1 MHVFYVIPTEW
12 NENKGE
18 KRVYMNLRKKH
29 ICIAISLVLN
39 PFPASLAAQNTNVVE
54 VDESSQGYDV
64 HGDNWKSIEIG
75 TTQEVKAS
83 PDKNINFDHNSPVAE
98 GRNSIAIG
106 TSAEAGKEMTDKMA
120 GEAIAIGAKAKA
132 TKEQSIAIGG
142 DTKATG
148 WGAIAI
154 GGDDLTPLHGDRFG
168 DKEIPNNYSSSEA
181 SGDGSIVVGS
191 RSTAAGDLSVSL
203 GSISSAN
210 GTAAN
215 ALGATAEANGDMATA
230 VGFNALANA
239 PNALAVGSQSSA
251 GGEDSLA
258 IGSQS
263 TTGKKSTVALG
274 LGATASAAEGN
285 VSIGA
290 DSVDKAATPVSGA
303 TIKLKNGGT
312 IEYKGFAGDKAASV
326 VSVGDAGKE
335 RQIVN
340 VGAGAVSEKS
350 TDAINGSQLYAIA
363 KTLKDDLDAINPTWK
378 LKDSNGGSKEV
389 GSKNGGTTGNEVT
402 VTGKGDID
410 VTVDG
415 NGLSIDG
422 TKLAENIK
430 KDAIKIKTG
439 DGKTL
444 TKKLGEEVEFNDAG
458 PIKTK
463 INNNKLEITA
473 ETASFTP
480 DGNGGNGNIT
490 VNKGDDDKLVT
501 AKKIAE
507 AINQSGW
514 KIKADSENGGKVEG
528 GSKEE
533 LINPGDTV
541 TLKAGKNLSVKQSG
555 GDFTFSVIDTPSFS
569 SVQLNGKGNNG
580 SVTLSSEGNKLTLS
594 GGNGAG
600 QNGVVISGVASG
612 LEGKELSTL
621 TNTDKEM
628 KNAASVAD
636 LKTAIDGVSSSM
648 QGAGFALKDSD
659 DKEVKQSLGQAIKV
673 SGDSNIT
680 TTAITNGDKG
690 LKISLNNDL
699 TVGDKA
705 PGSIKVNGADG
716 KEAVSLNGQ
725 DGTIKLTSSP
735 AANGKS
741 ASATIAVNAGKGGL
755 TDAAGTTKT
764 RLTYAPD
771 GTLPAEEL
779 ATMNDG
785 LSFEGDDGK
794 IIHKKLNEK
803 LTIKGGA
810 GDNEDVTDS
819 NIRVDANEKGDGL
832 LVRMTRNLRDLAS
845 AVFGTGGQITTVND
859 KGITITTPAAGGGQG
874 NTVSLTGS
882 GLNNGGNQITSV
894 ASGLNGTALADAG
907 GDVLNNAANIG
918 DLKNALRD
926 SSAALVNTGFGLQA
940 DDGSKVNTS
949 LGKHITVG
957 GDGQNISTTVQNGS
971 LTVRLADN
979 IRLADDGSVSVG
991 GTRMDKNG
999 LTIKDGPSVTVNGID
1014 AAGRV
1019 ISGVKD
1025 GVNDQD
1031 AVNVSQLNREISQAT
1046 AATTW
1051 ALKTESGDEAVA
1063 VSSQTVEVRHGQNT
1077 RVSAISKDDKGN
1089 YSYEIDVT
1097 GIPVEYTDSQG
1108 NPLVNIGG
1116 RFYTQTEDAATGKLT
1131 MTPAEP
1137 ARVRISSEQPL
1148 VLTNVAAGNVSPVS
1162 TDAVNGSQLA
1172 SAARIAGGDNVVWK
1186 DGKAALAPDTF
1197 SELTTAGGG
1206 KTTVNGG
1213 VHKTPDNVADA
1224 VNMLNREGT
1233 KYFKAASS
1241 GQAAK
1246 AEGRDSIAVGQGA
1259 VSRGQNSIAMGNG
1272 AEVTRQAAAGSVAVG
1287 SHARAG
1293 RANTGTYALNGQAVA
1308 GRTGSDTAVV
1318 SFGQPG
1324 QERQLQSVAPG
1335 VLSANSTDAVNGSQL
1350 HATNRQVAGNTQ
1362 AINTLGNKFSQ
1373 LSYRVE
1379 ELNRDIRGVGA
1390 SAAAMS
1396 GIPQAYLPGKSL
1408 MGLGVGGYGGE
1419 SAIAIG
1425 VSRISDNGKM
1435 IMKLNAGQNTRGNFS
1450 VGAGV
1455 GWQW

>member
-1 MHVFYVIPTEW
+1 
-12 NENKGE
+12 
-18 KRVYMNLRKKH
+18 MNLRKKH

-39 PFPASLAAQNTNVVE
+39 PASISQASAQADTNKLTVE
-54 VDESSQGYDV
+54 VDETSLGHDV
-64 HGDNWKSIEIG
+64 YGDDWKSIEIG
-75 TTQEVKAS
+75 TTKFTAKDESKG
-83 PDKNINFDHNSPVAE
+83 INFDHKSPVAE

-106 TSAEAGKEMTDKMA
+106 TSAEAGGDISTKEGLYT
-120 GEAIAIGAKAKA
+120 GESIAIGAKTKA

-148 WGAIAI
+148 WGAIVI
-154 GGDDLTPLHGDRFG
+154 GGDDLTPLHGKTYGRE
-168 DKEIPNNYSSSEA
+168 KIENNYLASEA
-181 SGDGSIVVGS
+181 KGDGSIALGS
-191 RSTAAGDLSVSL
+191 RTFAKGELSVSL
-203 GSISSAN
+203 GSVSSAE
-210 GTAAN
+210 GMASN
-215 ALGATAEANGDMATA
+215 AIGATAEAKGDMATA

-239 PNALAVGSQSSA
+239 GNALAVGSQSSA
-251 GGEDSLA
+251 NKNDALA
-258 IGSQS
+258 VGSEANAAQNE
-263 TTGKKSTVALG
+263 TVALG
-274 LGATASAAEGN
+274 HGATVTVAKGN

-290 DSVDKAATPVSGA
+290 DSRDKQAQKVTEAKVRTKRGA
-303 TIKLKNGGT
+303 EVT
-312 IEYKGFAGDKAASV
+312 YSGFAGNNAASV

-340 VGAGAVSEKS
+340 VGAGAISDTS

-363 KTLKDDLDAINPTWK
+363 KTLKDDLDAINPTWT
-378 LKDSNGGSKEV
+378 LKDDKGGSATINGGKDN
-389 GSKNGGTTGNEVT
+389 KNGNTLTVKGDGDIAVT
-402 VTGKGDID
+402 VNDKGM
-410 VTVDG
+410 T
-415 NGLSIDG
+415 IDG
-422 TKLAENIK
+422 TKLTENIK
-430 KDAIKIKTG
+430 TDAIKIKDNNGGLLKKDLSDEIEITG
-439 DGKTL
+439 K
-444 TKKLGEEVEFNDAG
+444 G
-458 PIKTK
+458 PIKTQVAGD
-463 INNNKLEITA
+463 KLEISA
-473 ETASFTP
+473 ETASLP
-480 DGNGGNGNIT
+480 VNGGNGKIT

-1390 SAAAMS
+1390 SAAAM
-1396 GIPQAYLPGKSL
+1396 
-1408 MGLGVGGYGGE
+1408 
-1419 SAIAIG
+1419 
-1425 VSRISDNGKM
+1425 
-1435 IMKLNAGQNTRGNFS
+1435 
-1450 VGAGV
+1450 
-1455 GWQW
+1455 

>member
-1 MHVFYVIPTEW
+1 
-12 NENKGE
+12 
-18 KRVYMNLRKKH
+18 MNLRKKH

-148 WGAIAI
+148 WGAIVI
-154 GGDDLTPLHGDRFG
+154 GGDDLTPLHGKTYGREKIENG
-168 DKEIPNNYSSSEA
+168 YLASEA
-181 SGDGSIVVGS
+181 QGDGSIALGS
-191 RSTAAGDLSVSL
+191 RTFAKGELSVSL
-203 GSISSAN
+203 GSVSSAE
-210 GTAAN
+210 GMASN
-215 ALGATAEANGDMATA
+215 AIGATAEAKGDMATA

-239 PNALAVGSQSSA
+239 GNALAVGSQSSA
-251 GGEDSLA
+251 NKNDALA
-258 IGSQS
+258 VGSEANAAQNE
-263 TTGKKSTVALG
+263 TVALG
-274 LGATASAAEGN
+274 HGATVTVAKGN

-290 DSVDKAATPVSGA
+290 DSRDKQAQKVTEAKVRTKRGA
-303 TIKLKNGGT
+303 EVT
-312 IEYKGFAGDKAASV
+312 YSGFAGNNAASV

-363 KTLKDDLDAINPTWK
+363 KTLKDDLDAINPTWT
-378 LKDSNGGSKEV
+378 LKDDKGGSATINGGKDN
-389 GSKNGGTTGNEVT
+389 KNGNTLTVKGDGDIAVT
-402 VTGKGDID
+402 VNDKGM
-410 VTVDG
+410 T
-415 NGLSIDG
+415 IDG
-422 TKLAENIK
+422 TKLTENIK
-430 KDAIKIKTG
+430 TDAIKIKDNNGGLLKKDLSDEIEITG
-439 DGKTL
+439 K
-444 TKKLGEEVEFNDAG
+444 G
-458 PIKTK
+458 PIKTQVAGD
-463 INNNKLEITA
+463 KLEISA
-473 ETASFTP
+473 ETASLP
-480 DGNGGNGNIT
+480 VNGGNGKIT

-501 AKKIAE
+501 AKKIAD

-514 KIKADSENGGKVEG
+514 KIKAGSENGGKVEG
-528 GSKEE
+528 GNKEE

-699 TVGDKA
+699 SVGSNNT

-725 DGTIKLTSSP
+725 DGTIKLTSAP

-794 IIHKKLNEK
+794 VIHKKLNEK

-810 GDNEDVTDS
+810 EKNAEVTDG
-819 NIRVDANEKGDGL
+819 NIRVDNDNGGL

-874 NTVSLTGS
+874 DTVSLTGS

>member
-1 MHVFYVIPTEW
+1 ME
-12 NENKGE
+12 ENKGE
-18 KRVYMNLRKKH
+18 KRIYMNLRKKH

-54 VDESSQGYDV
+54 VDETDKGYQV
-64 HGDNWKSIEIG
+64 YGDNWKSIEIG
-75 TTQEVKAS
+75 TTKEVKK
-83 PDKNINFDHNSPVAE
+83 KNSTDLNFDHNSPVAK
-98 GRNSIAIG
+98 GHNSIAIG
-106 TSAEAGKEMTDKMA
+106 TSAEAG
-120 GEAIAIGAKAKA
+120 GEIKDEKGFKTGESIAIGAKAKA

-148 WGAIAI
+148 WGAIVI
-154 GGDDLTPLHGDRFG
+154 GGDDLTPLHGKTYGREKIENG
-168 DKEIPNNYSSSEA
+168 YLASEA
-181 SGDGSIVVGS
+181 QGDGSIALGS
-191 RSTAAGDLSVSL
+191 RTFAKGELSVSL
-203 GSISSAN
+203 GSVSSAE
-210 GTAAN
+210 GMASN
-215 ALGATAEANGDMATA
+215 AIGATAEANGDMATA

-239 PNALAVGSQSSA
+239 SNALAVGSQSSA
-251 GGEDSLA
+251 SGEDSLA
-258 IGSQS
+258 IGGQS

-274 LGATASAAEGN
+274 QGATASAAEGN

-312 IEYKGFAGDKAASV
+312 IEYKGFAGNNAASV
-326 VSVGDAGKE
+326 VSVGDTDKE

-340 VGAGAVSEKS
+340 VGAGAVSASS

-378 LKDSNGGSKEV
+378 LKDSTGKEKEV

-402 VTGKGDID
+402 VIGKGDID

-439 DGKTL
+439 DGQTL

-463 INNNKLEITA
+463 INNGKLEITA

-480 DGNGGNGNIT
+480 DGNGGNGKIT
-490 VNKGDDDKLVT
+490 VSNGDDDKLVT
-501 AKKIAE
+501 AKKIAD

-528 GSKEE
+528 DNKEE

-636 LKTAIDGVSSSM
+636 LKTAIDGVSTSM

-735 AANGKS
+735 AAGGKS

-764 RLTYAPD
+764 RLTYTPD
-771 GTLPAEEL
+771 RKSPAEEL

-794 IIHKKLNEK
+794 VIHKKLNEK

-926 SSAALVNTGFGLQA
+926 SSAAL
-940 DDGSKVNTS
+940 
-949 LGKHITVG
+949 
-957 GDGQNISTTVQNGS
+957 
-971 LTVRLADN
+971 
-979 IRLADDGSVSVG
+979 
-991 GTRMDKNG
+991 
-999 LTIKDGPSVTVNGID
+999 
-1014 AAGRV
+1014 
-1019 ISGVKD
+1019 
-1025 GVNDQD
+1025 
-1031 AVNVSQLNREISQAT
+1031 
-1046 AATTW
+1046 
-1051 ALKTESGDEAVA
+1051 
-1063 VSSQTVEVRHGQNT
+1063 
-1077 RVSAISKDDKGN
+1077 
-1089 YSYEIDVT
+1089 
-1097 GIPVEYTDSQG
+1097 
-1108 NPLVNIGG
+1108 
-1116 RFYTQTEDAATGKLT
+1116 
-1131 MTPAEP
+1131 
-1137 ARVRISSEQPL
+1137 
-1148 VLTNVAAGNVSPVS
+1148 
-1162 TDAVNGSQLA
+1162 
-1172 SAARIAGGDNVVWK
+1172 
-1186 DGKAALAPDTF
+1186 
-1197 SELTTAGGG
+1197 
-1206 KTTVNGG
+1206 
-1213 VHKTPDNVADA
+1213 
-1224 VNMLNREGT
+1224 
-1233 KYFKAASS
+1233 
-1241 GQAAK
+1241 
-1246 AEGRDSIAVGQGA
+1246 
-1259 VSRGQNSIAMGNG
+1259 
-1272 AEVTRQAAAGSVAVG
+1272 
-1287 SHARAG
+1287 
-1293 RANTGTYALNGQAVA
+1293 
-1308 GRTGSDTAVV
+1308 
-1318 SFGQPG
+1318 
-1324 QERQLQSVAPG
+1324 
-1335 VLSANSTDAVNGSQL
+1335 
-1350 HATNRQVAGNTQ
+1350 
-1362 AINTLGNKFSQ
+1362 
-1373 LSYRVE
+1373 
-1379 ELNRDIRGVGA
+1379 
-1390 SAAAMS
+1390 
-1396 GIPQAYLPGKSL
+1396 
-1408 MGLGVGGYGGE
+1408 
-1419 SAIAIG
+1419 
-1425 VSRISDNGKM
+1425 
-1435 IMKLNAGQNTRGNFS
+1435 
-1450 VGAGV
+1450 
-1455 GWQW
+1455 

>member
-1 MHVFYVIPTEW
+1 ME
-12 NENKGE
+12 ENKGE
-18 KRVYMNLRKKH
+18 KRIYMNLRKKH

-54 VDESSQGYDV
+54 VDETDKGYQV
-64 HGDNWKSIEIG
+64 YGDNWKSIEIG
-75 TTQEVKAS
+75 TTKEVKK
-83 PDKNINFDHNSPVAE
+83 KNSTDLNFDHNSPVAK
-98 GRNSIAIG
+98 GHNSIAIG
-106 TSAEAGKEMTDKMA
+106 TSAEAG
-120 GEAIAIGAKAKA
+120 GEIKDEKGFKTGESIAIGAKAKA

-148 WGAIAI
+148 WGAIVI
-154 GGDDLTPLHGDRFG
+154 GGDDLTPLHGKTYGREKIENG
-168 DKEIPNNYSSSEA
+168 YLASEA
-181 SGDGSIVVGS
+181 QGDGSIALGS
-191 RSTAAGDLSVSL
+191 RTFAKGELSVSL
-203 GSISSAN
+203 GSVSSAE
-210 GTAAN
+210 GMASN
-215 ALGATAEANGDMATA
+215 AIGATAEANGDMATA

-239 PNALAVGSQSSA
+239 SNALAVGSQSSA
-251 GGEDSLA
+251 SGVDSLA
-258 IGSQS
+258 IGGQS

-274 LGATASAAEGN
+274 QGATASAAEGN

-312 IEYKGFAGDKAASV
+312 IEYKGFAGNNAASV
-326 VSVGDAGKE
+326 VSVGDTDKE

-340 VGAGAVSEKS
+340 VGAGAVSASS

-378 LKDSNGGSKEV
+378 LKDSTGKEKEV

-402 VTGKGDID
+402 VIGKGDID

-439 DGKTL
+439 DGQTL

-463 INNNKLEITA
+463 INNGKLEITA

-480 DGNGGNGNIT
+480 DGNGGNGKIT
-490 VNKGDDDKLVT
+490 VSNGDDDKLVT
-501 AKKIAE
+501 AKKIAD

-528 GSKEE
+528 DNKEE

-636 LKTAIDGVSSSM
+636 LKTAIDGVSTSM
-648 QGAGFALKDSD
+648 QSAGFALKDSD

-735 AANGKS
+735 AAGGKS

-764 RLTYAPD
+764 RLTYTPD
-771 GTLPAEEL
+771 RKSPAEEL

-794 IIHKKLNEK
+794 VIHKKLNEK

-926 SSAALVNTGFGLQA
+926 SSAAL
-940 DDGSKVNTS
+940 
-949 LGKHITVG
+949 
-957 GDGQNISTTVQNGS
+957 
-971 LTVRLADN
+971 
-979 IRLADDGSVSVG
+979 
-991 GTRMDKNG
+991 
-999 LTIKDGPSVTVNGID
+999 
-1014 AAGRV
+1014 
-1019 ISGVKD
+1019 
-1025 GVNDQD
+1025 
-1031 AVNVSQLNREISQAT
+1031 
-1046 AATTW
+1046 
-1051 ALKTESGDEAVA
+1051 
-1063 VSSQTVEVRHGQNT
+1063 
-1077 RVSAISKDDKGN
+1077 
-1089 YSYEIDVT
+1089 
-1097 GIPVEYTDSQG
+1097 
-1108 NPLVNIGG
+1108 
-1116 RFYTQTEDAATGKLT
+1116 
-1131 MTPAEP
+1131 
-1137 ARVRISSEQPL
+1137 
-1148 VLTNVAAGNVSPVS
+1148 
-1162 TDAVNGSQLA
+1162 
-1172 SAARIAGGDNVVWK
+1172 
-1186 DGKAALAPDTF
+1186 
-1197 SELTTAGGG
+1197 
-1206 KTTVNGG
+1206 
-1213 VHKTPDNVADA
+1213 
-1224 VNMLNREGT
+1224 
-1233 KYFKAASS
+1233 
-1241 GQAAK
+1241 
-1246 AEGRDSIAVGQGA
+1246 
-1259 VSRGQNSIAMGNG
+1259 
-1272 AEVTRQAAAGSVAVG
+1272 
-1287 SHARAG
+1287 
-1293 RANTGTYALNGQAVA
+1293 
-1308 GRTGSDTAVV
+1308 
-1318 SFGQPG
+1318 
-1324 QERQLQSVAPG
+1324 
-1335 VLSANSTDAVNGSQL
+1335 
-1350 HATNRQVAGNTQ
+1350 
-1362 AINTLGNKFSQ
+1362 
-1373 LSYRVE
+1373 
-1379 ELNRDIRGVGA
+1379 
-1390 SAAAMS
+1390 
-1396 GIPQAYLPGKSL
+1396 
-1408 MGLGVGGYGGE
+1408 
-1419 SAIAIG
+1419 
-1425 VSRISDNGKM
+1425 
-1435 IMKLNAGQNTRGNFS
+1435 
-1450 VGAGV
+1450 
-1455 GWQW
+1455 

>member
-1 MHVFYVIPTEW
+1 
-12 NENKGE
+12 
-18 KRVYMNLRKKH
+18 MNLRKKH

-54 VDESSQGYDV
+54 VDETDKGHQVY
-64 HGDNWKSIEIG
+64 GDNWKSIEIG
-75 TTQEVKAS
+75 TTKEVKKKDS
-83 PDKNINFDHNSPVAE
+83 TDLNFDHNSPVAK
-98 GRNSIAIG
+98 GHNSIAIG
-106 TSAEAGKEMTDKMA
+106 TSAEAG
-120 GEAIAIGAKAKA
+120 GEIKDEKGFKTGESIAIGAKAKA

-142 DTKATG
+142 DTIASG
-148 WGAIAI
+148 WGAIVI

-230 VGFNALANA
+230 VGFNSLANA
-239 PNALAVGSQSSA
+239 RNALAVGSQSSA

-274 LGATASAAEGN
+274 QGATASAAEGN

-340 VGAGAVSEKS
+340 VGAGAISDTS

-378 LKDSNGGSKEV
+378 LKDSNGGSKDV

-680 TTAITNGDKG
+680 TTAITANGDKG

-735 AANGKS
+735 AAGGKS

>member
-1 MHVFYVIPTEW
+1 GSRTFA
-12 NENKGE
+12 KGE
-18 KRVYMNLRKKH
+18 
-29 ICIAISLVLN
+29 
-39 PFPASLAAQNTNVVE
+39 
-54 VDESSQGYDV
+54 
-64 HGDNWKSIEIG
+64 
-75 TTQEVKAS
+75 
-83 PDKNINFDHNSPVAE
+83 
-98 GRNSIAIG
+98 
-106 TSAEAGKEMTDKMA
+106 
-120 GEAIAIGAKAKA
+120 
-132 TKEQSIAIGG
+132 
-142 DTKATG
+142 
-148 WGAIAI
+148 
-154 GGDDLTPLHGDRFG
+154 
-168 DKEIPNNYSSSEA
+168 
-181 SGDGSIVVGS
+181 
-191 RSTAAGDLSVSL
+191 LSVSL
-203 GSISSAN
+203 GSVSSAE
-210 GTAAN
+210 GMASN
-215 ALGATAEANGDMATA
+215 AIGATAEAKGDMATA

-239 PNALAVGSQSSA
+239 GNALAVGSQSSA
-251 GGEDSLA
+251 NKNDALA
-258 IGSQS
+258 VGSEANAAQNE
-263 TTGKKSTVALG
+263 TVALG
-274 LGATASAAEGN
+274 HGATVTVAKGN

-290 DSVDKAATPVSGA
+290 DSRDKQAQKVTEAKVRTKRGA
-303 TIKLKNGGT
+303 EVT
-312 IEYKGFAGDKAASV
+312 YSGFAGNNAASV

-363 KTLKDDLDAINPTWK
+363 KTLKDDLDAINPTWT
-378 LKDSNGGSKEV
+378 LKDDKGGSATINGGKDN
-389 GSKNGGTTGNEVT
+389 KNGNTLTVKGDGDIAVT
-402 VTGKGDID
+402 VNDKGM
-410 VTVDG
+410 T
-415 NGLSIDG
+415 IDG
-422 TKLAENIK
+422 TTLKNEIK
-430 KDAIKIKTG
+430 NDAIKIKGG

-444 TKKLGEEVEFNDAG
+444 TKSLGDNVEITGKG
-458 PIKTK
+458 PIKTQVAGD
-463 INNNKLEITA
+463 KLEISA
-473 ETASFTP
+473 ETASLP
-480 DGNGGNGNIT
+480 VNGGNGKIT
-490 VNKGDDDKLVT
+490 VNNGDGDKLVT
-501 AKKIAE
+501 AKNIAD

-514 KIKADSENGGKVEG
+514 KIKADKDTGGVIEGNGQGTET
-528 GSKEE
+528 
-533 LINPGDTV
+533 LIKPGDMV
-541 TLKAGKNLSVKQSG
+541 TLKAGKNLSVKQSN

-569 SVQLNGKGNNG
+569 SVQLNGNGKNGN
-580 SVTLSSEGNKLTLS
+580 VTLSSEGNKLTLS

-612 LEGKELSTL
+612 LNNKDLAGLKA
-621 TNTDKEM
+621 DDAEM

-636 LKTAIDGVSSSM
+636 LKTAIDGVSTSM
-648 QGAGFALKDSD
+648 QGAGFALKDS
-659 DKEVKQSLGQAIKV
+659 KGQEVKQSLGQAIKV

-680 TTAITNGDKG
+680 TTAITANGDKG

-735 AANGKS
+735 AAGGKS

-764 RLTYAPD
+764 RLTYTPD
-771 GTLPAEEL
+771 GKSPAEEL

-794 IIHKKLNEK
+794 VIHKKLNEK

-810 GDNEDVTDS
+810 EKNAEVTDG
-819 NIRVDANEKGDGL
+819 NIRVDNDNGGL

-874 NTVSLTGS
+874 DTVSLTGS

-1408 MGLGVGGYGGE
+1408 MGLG
-1419 SAIAIG
+1419 
-1425 VSRISDNGKM
+1425 
-1435 IMKLNAGQNTRGNFS
+1435 
-1450 VGAGV
+1450 
-1455 GWQW
+1455 

>member
-1 MHVFYVIPTEW
+1 
-12 NENKGE
+12 
-18 KRVYMNLRKKH
+18 MNLRKKH

-54 VDESSQGYDV
+54 VDETDKGHQVY
-64 HGDNWKSIEIG
+64 GDNWKSIEIG
-75 TTQEVKAS
+75 TTKEVKKKDS
-83 PDKNINFDHNSPVAE
+83 TDLNFDHNSPVAK
-98 GRNSIAIG
+98 GHNSIAIG
-106 TSAEAGKEMTDKMA
+106 TSAEAG
-120 GEAIAIGAKAKA
+120 GEIKDEKGFKTGESIAIGAKAKA

-142 DTKATG
+142 DTIASG
-148 WGAIAI
+148 WGAIVI

-203 GSISSAN
+203 GLISSAN

-239 PNALAVGSQSSA
+239 SNALAVGSQASA

-274 LGATASAAEGN
+274 QGATASAAEGN
-285 VSIGA
+285 VAIGA

-312 IEYKGFAGDKAASV
+312 IEYRGFAGDKAASV

-378 LKDSNGGSKEV
+378 LKDTKGGSKDV
-389 GSKNGGTTGNEVT
+389 GGKNSGGAGNEVT
-402 VTGKGDID
+402 VTGKGNID

-415 NGLSIDG
+415 GGLSIDG
-422 TKLAENIK
+422 SKLAENIK
-430 KDAIKIKTG
+430 TDAIKIKDNNGNLLRKNLSDEINITG
-439 DGKTL
+439 K
-444 TKKLGEEVEFNDAG
+444 G
-458 PIKTK
+458 PIKTQVAED
-463 INNNKLEITA
+463 KLEITA
-473 ETASFTP
+473 ETANFST
-480 DGNGGNGNIT
+480 NGNASNGEVA
-490 VNKGDDDKLVT
+490 VNQGDENKLVT
-501 AKKIAE
+501 AKNITD
-507 AINQSGW
+507 AINKSGW
-514 KIKADSENGGKVEG
+514 KVKAGSENGGKVEEG
-528 GSKEE
+528 GKEE

-555 GDFTFSVIDTPSFS
+555 GDFTFSVVDTPSFS

-580 SVTLSSEGNKLTLS
+580 SVMLSSEDNKLTLS

-612 LEGKELSTL
+612 LNNKDLAGLKA
-621 TNTDKEM
+621 DDAEM

-735 AANGKS
+735 AAGGKS

-810 GDNEDVTDS
+810 EKNAEVTDG
-819 NIRVDANEKGDGL
+819 NIRVDNDNGGL

-845 AVFGTGGQITTVND
+845 AVFGTENGPTTRIDNA
-859 KGITITTPAAGGGQG
+859 GITITTPAAGGGQG

>member
-1 MHVFYVIPTEW
+1 MKF
-12 NENKGE
+12 
-18 KRVYMNLRKKH
+18 RKTY
-29 ICIAISLVLN
+29 ICMAIALALN
-39 PFPASLAAQNTNVVE
+39 PVGRALSEANTEVVE
-54 VDESSQGYDV
+54 VTEKNGKKNN
-64 HGDNWKSIEIG
+64 NWKSIEIG
-75 TTQEVKAS
+75 TTIEVKKKEN
-83 PDKNINFDHNSPVAE
+83 PDLNFDYNSPVAK
-98 GRNSIAIG
+98 GHNSIAIG
-106 TSAEAGKEMTDKMA
+106 TSAEAGGEIKDKKGFQA
-120 GEAIAIGAKAKA
+120 GESIAIGAKAKA

-148 WGAIAI
+148 WGSIVI
-154 GGDDLTPLHGDRFG
+154 GGDDLTPLKNKKYGRVVVPD
-168 DKEIPNNYSSSEA
+168 NYETSEA
-181 SGDGSIVVGS
+181 KGDGSVVIGS
-191 RSTAAGDLSVSL
+191 QSKADGALSLAV
-203 GSISSAN
+203 GSISKAT
-210 GTAAN
+210 GEATT
-215 ALGATAEANGDMATA
+215 ALGATAEAKAKLSTA
-230 VGFNALANA
+230 IGFNALSTGES
-239 PNALAVGSQSSA
+239 ALALGSEASASAAKSIALGTNSSVTKLSSIALGNNAMVSA
-251 GGEDSLA
+251 GDNNVA
-258 IGSQS
+258 IGS
-263 TTGKKSTVALG
+263 
-274 LGATASAAEGN
+274 N
-285 VSIGA
+285 
-290 DSVDKAATPVSGA
+290 SVDKTATNIKNA
-303 TIKLKNGGT
+303 TIDTKTYGV
-312 IEYKGFAGDKAASV
+312 FAGSTPTGV

-340 VGAGAVSEKS
+340 VGAGAISDTS

-363 KTLKDDLDAINPTWK
+363 KTLKDDLDAINPTWT
-378 LKDSNGGSKEV
+378 LKDDKGGSATINGGKDN
-389 GSKNGGTTGNEVT
+389 KNGNTVT
-402 VTGKGDID
+402 VKGDGDIA
-410 VTVDG
+410 VTVNDKG
-415 NGLSIDG
+415 MTIDG
-422 TKLAENIK
+422 TKLTENIK
-430 KDAIKIKTG
+430 TDAIKIKDNNGGLLKKNLSDEIEITG
-439 DGKTL
+439 K
-444 TKKLGEEVEFNDAG
+444 G
-458 PIKTK
+458 PIKTRVAGD
-463 INNNKLEITA
+463 KLEISA
-473 ETASFTP
+473 ETASLP
-480 DGNGGNGNIT
+480 VNGGNGKIT

-501 AKKIAE
+501 AKNIAE

-680 TTAITNGDKG
+680 TTAITANGDKG

-699 TVGDKA
+699 SVGSNKA

-725 DGTIKLTSSP
+725 DGTIKLTSAP

-999 LTIKDGPSVTVNGID
+999 
-1014 AAGRV
+1014 
-1019 ISGVKD
+1019 
-1025 GVNDQD
+1025 
-1031 AVNVSQLNREISQAT
+1031 
-1046 AATTW
+1046 
-1051 ALKTESGDEAVA
+1051 
-1063 VSSQTVEVRHGQNT
+1063 
-1077 RVSAISKDDKGN
+1077 
-1089 YSYEIDVT
+1089 
-1097 GIPVEYTDSQG
+1097 
-1108 NPLVNIGG
+1108 
-1116 RFYTQTEDAATGKLT
+1116 
-1131 MTPAEP
+1131 
-1137 ARVRISSEQPL
+1137 
-1148 VLTNVAAGNVSPVS
+1148 
-1162 TDAVNGSQLA
+1162 
-1172 SAARIAGGDNVVWK
+1172 
-1186 DGKAALAPDTF
+1186 
-1197 SELTTAGGG
+1197 
-1206 KTTVNGG
+1206 
-1213 VHKTPDNVADA
+1213 
-1224 VNMLNREGT
+1224 
-1233 KYFKAASS
+1233 
-1241 GQAAK
+1241 
-1246 AEGRDSIAVGQGA
+1246 
-1259 VSRGQNSIAMGNG
+1259 
-1272 AEVTRQAAAGSVAVG
+1272 
-1287 SHARAG
+1287 
-1293 RANTGTYALNGQAVA
+1293 
-1308 GRTGSDTAVV
+1308 
-1318 SFGQPG
+1318 
-1324 QERQLQSVAPG
+1324 
-1335 VLSANSTDAVNGSQL
+1335 
-1350 HATNRQVAGNTQ
+1350 
-1362 AINTLGNKFSQ
+1362 
-1373 LSYRVE
+1373 
-1379 ELNRDIRGVGA
+1379 
-1390 SAAAMS
+1390 
-1396 GIPQAYLPGKSL
+1396 
-1408 MGLGVGGYGGE
+1408 
-1419 SAIAIG
+1419 
-1425 VSRISDNGKM
+1425 
-1435 IMKLNAGQNTRGNFS
+1435 
-1450 VGAGV
+1450 
-1455 GWQW
+1455 

>member
-1 MHVFYVIPTEW
+1 
-12 NENKGE
+12 
-18 KRVYMNLRKKH
+18 
-29 ICIAISLVLN
+29 
-39 PFPASLAAQNTNVVE
+39 
-54 VDESSQGYDV
+54 
-64 HGDNWKSIEIG
+64 
-75 TTQEVKAS
+75 
-83 PDKNINFDHNSPVAE
+83 
-98 GRNSIAIG
+98 
-106 TSAEAGKEMTDKMA
+106 
-120 GEAIAIGAKAKA
+120 
-132 TKEQSIAIGG
+132 
-142 DTKATG
+142 
-148 WGAIAI
+148 
-154 GGDDLTPLHGDRFG
+154 
-168 DKEIPNNYSSSEA
+168 
-181 SGDGSIVVGS
+181 
-191 RSTAAGDLSVSL
+191 
-203 GSISSAN
+203 
-210 GTAAN
+210 
-215 ALGATAEANGDMATA
+215 
-230 VGFNALANA
+230 
-239 PNALAVGSQSSA
+239 
-251 GGEDSLA
+251 
-258 IGSQS
+258 
-263 TTGKKSTVALG
+263 
-274 LGATASAAEGN
+274 
-285 VSIGA
+285 
-290 DSVDKAATPVSGA
+290 
-303 TIKLKNGGT
+303 
-312 IEYKGFAGDKAASV
+312 
-326 VSVGDAGKE
+326 
-335 RQIVN
+335 
-340 VGAGAVSEKS
+340 
-350 TDAINGSQLYAIA
+350 
-363 KTLKDDLDAINPTWK
+363 
-378 LKDSNGGSKEV
+378 
-389 GSKNGGTTGNEVT
+389 
-402 VTGKGDID
+402 
-410 VTVDG
+410 
-415 NGLSIDG
+415 
-422 TKLAENIK
+422 NIK
-430 KDAIKIKTG
+430 TDAIKIKDNNGGLLKKDLSDEIEITG
-439 DGKTL
+439 K
-444 TKKLGEEVEFNDAG
+444 G
-458 PIKTK
+458 PIKTQVAGD
-463 INNNKLEITA
+463 KLEISA
-473 ETASFTP
+473 ETASLP
-480 DGNGGNGNIT
+480 VNGGNGKIT

-501 AKKIAE
+501 AKNIAE

-514 KIKADSENGGKVEG
+514 KIKADKDTGGVIEG
-528 GSKEE
+528 NAQGTET
-533 LINPGDTV
+533 LIKPGDMV
-541 TLKAGKNLSVKQSG
+541 TLKAGKNLSVKQSN

-569 SVQLNGKGNNG
+569 SVQLNGNGKNGN
-580 SVTLSSEGNKLTLS
+580 VTLSSEGNKLTLS

-612 LEGKELSTL
+612 LNNKDLAGLKA
-621 TNTDKEM
+621 DDAEM

-636 LKTAIDGVSSSM
+636 LKTAIDGVSTSM
-648 QGAGFALKDSD
+648 QGAGFALKDS
-659 DKEVKQSLGQAIKV
+659 KGQEVKQSLGQAIKV

-680 TTAITNGDKG
+680 TTAITANGDKG

-735 AANGKS
+735 AAGGKS

-764 RLTYAPD
+764 RLTYTPD
-771 GTLPAEEL
+771 GKSPAEEL

-794 IIHKKLNEK
+794 VIHKKLNEK

-810 GDNEDVTDS
+810 EKNAEVTDG
-819 NIRVDANEKGDGL
+819 NIRVDNDNGGL

-845 AVFGTGGQITTVND
+845 AVFGTENGPTTRIDNA
-859 KGITITTPAAGGGQG
+859 GITITTPAAGGGQG

-894 ASGLNGTALADAG
+894 ASGLNGTALADAS

-979 IRLADDGSVSVG
+979 IRLGDDGSVSVG

>member
-1 MHVFYVIPTEW
+1 
-12 NENKGE
+12 
-18 KRVYMNLRKKH
+18 MNLRKKH

-148 WGAIAI
+148 WGAIVI
-154 GGDDLTPLHGDRFG
+154 GGDDLTPLHGKTYGREKIENG
-168 DKEIPNNYSSSEA
+168 YLASEA
-181 SGDGSIVVGS
+181 QGDGSIALGS
-191 RSTAAGDLSVSL
+191 RTFAKGELSVSL
-203 GSISSAN
+203 GSVSSAE
-210 GTAAN
+210 GMASN
-215 ALGATAEANGDMATA
+215 AIGATAEAKGDMATA

-239 PNALAVGSQSSA
+239 GNALAVGSQSSA
-251 GGEDSLA
+251 NKNDALA
-258 IGSQS
+258 VGSEANAAQNE
-263 TTGKKSTVALG
+263 TVALG
-274 LGATASAAEGN
+274 HGATVTVAKGN

-290 DSVDKAATPVSGA
+290 DSRDKQAQKVTEAKVRTKRGA
-303 TIKLKNGGT
+303 EVT
-312 IEYKGFAGDKAASV
+312 YSGFAGNNAASV

-363 KTLKDDLDAINPTWK
+363 KTLKDDLDAINPTWT
-378 LKDSNGGSKEV
+378 LKDDKGGSATINGGKDN
-389 GSKNGGTTGNEVT
+389 KNGNTLTVKGDGDIAVT
-402 VTGKGDID
+402 VNDKGM
-410 VTVDG
+410 T
-415 NGLSIDG
+415 IDG
-422 TKLAENIK
+422 TKLTENIK
-430 KDAIKIKTG
+430 TDAIKIKDNNGGLLKKELSDEIEITG
-439 DGKTL
+439 K
-444 TKKLGEEVEFNDAG
+444 G
-458 PIKTK
+458 PIKTQVAGD
-463 INNNKLEITA
+463 KLEISA
-473 ETASFTP
+473 ETASLP
-480 DGNGGNGNIT
+480 VNGGNGKIT

-501 AKKIAE
+501 AKKIAD

-514 KIKADSENGGKVEG
+514 KIKAGSENGGKVEG
-528 GSKEE
+528 GNKEE

-699 TVGDKA
+699 SVGSNNT

-725 DGTIKLTSSP
+725 DGTIKLTSAP

-794 IIHKKLNEK
+794 VIHKKLNEK

-810 GDNEDVTDS
+810 EKNAEVTDG
-819 NIRVDANEKGDGL
+819 NIRVDNDNGGL

-926 SSAALVNTGFGLQA
+926 SSAALMNTGFGLQA

-1408 MGLGVGGYGGE
+1408 MGLGIGGYGGE

>member
-1 MHVFYVIPTEW
+1 
-12 NENKGE
+12 
-18 KRVYMNLRKKH
+18 MNLRKKH

-39 PFPASLAAQNTNVVE
+39 PASISQASAQADTNKLTVE
-54 VDESSQGYDV
+54 VDETSLGYDV
-64 HGDNWKSIEIG
+64 YGDDWKSIEIG
-75 TTQEVKAS
+75 TTKFTAKDESKG
-83 PDKNINFDHNSPVAE
+83 INFDHKSPVAE

-106 TSAEAGKEMTDKMA
+106 TSAEAGGDITTKEGLYT
-120 GEAIAIGAKAKA
+120 GESIAIGAKTKA

-148 WGAIAI
+148 WGAIVI
-154 GGDDLTPLHGDRFG
+154 GGDDLTPLHGKTYGREKIENG
-168 DKEIPNNYSSSEA
+168 YLASEA
-181 SGDGSIVVGS
+181 QGDGSIALGS
-191 RSTAAGDLSVSL
+191 RTFAKGELSVSL
-203 GSISSAN
+203 GSVSSAE
-210 GTAAN
+210 GMASN
-215 ALGATAEANGDMATA
+215 ALGATAEAKGDMATA

-239 PNALAVGSQSSA
+239 DNALAVGSQSSA
-251 GGEDSLA
+251 NKNDALA
-258 IGSQS
+258 VGSEANAAQNE
-263 TTGKKSTVALG
+263 TVALG
-274 LGATASAAEGN
+274 HGATVTVAKGN

-290 DSVDKAATPVSGA
+290 DSRDKQAQKVTEAKVRTKRGA
-303 TIKLKNGGT
+303 EVT
-312 IEYKGFAGDKAASV
+312 YSGFAGNNAASV
-326 VSVGDAGKE
+326 VSVGDADKE

-340 VGAGAVSEKS
+340 VGAGAVSASS

-378 LKDSNGGSKEV
+378 LKDSTGKEKEV

-402 VTGKGDID
+402 VIGKGDID

-480 DGNGGNGNIT
+480 DGNGGNGKIT
-490 VNKGDDDKLVT
+490 VSKGDDNKLVT
-501 AKKIAE
+501 AKNIAD

-514 KIKADSENGGKVEG
+514 KIKADKDTGGVIEGNGQGTET
-528 GSKEE
+528 
-533 LINPGDTV
+533 LIKPGDMV
-541 TLKAGKNLSVKQSG
+541 TLKAGKNLSVKQSN

-569 SVQLNGKGNNG
+569 SVQLNGNGKNGN
-580 SVTLSSEGNKLTLS
+580 VTLSSEGNKLTLS

-636 LKTAIDGVSSSM
+636 LKTAIDGVSTSM
-648 QGAGFALKDSD
+648 QGAGFALKDS
-659 DKEVKQSLGQAIKV
+659 KGQEVKQSLGQAIKV

-680 TTAITNGDKG
+680 TTAITANGDKG

-699 TVGDKA
+699 SVGSNKA

-725 DGTIKLTSSP
+725 DGTIKLTSTP

-764 RLTYAPD
+764 RLTYTPD
-771 GTLPAEEL
+771 GKSPAEEL

-794 IIHKKLNEK
+794 VIHKKLNEK

-845 AVFGTGGQITTVND
+845 AVFGTENGPTTRIDNA
-859 KGITITTPAAGGGQG
+859 GITITTPAAGGGQG

-926 SSAALVNTGFGLQA
+926 SSAALLNTGFGLQA

-1172 SAARIAGGDNVVWK
+1172 SAARIAGGDNVAWK

>member
-1 MHVFYVIPTEW
+1 SISQASAQADT
-12 NENKGE
+12 NK
-18 KRVYMNLRKKH
+18 L
-29 ICIAISLVLN
+29 
-39 PFPASLAAQNTNVVE
+39 TVE
-54 VDESSQGYDV
+54 VDETISSA
-64 HGDNWKSIEIG
+64 GDDWKSIEIG
-75 TTQEVKAS
+75 TTKFTAKDESKG
-83 PDKNINFDHNSPVAE
+83 INFDHKSPVAE

-106 TSAEAGKEMTDKMA
+106 TSAEAGGDISTKEGLYT
-120 GEAIAIGAKAKA
+120 GESIAIGAKTKA

-148 WGAIAI
+148 WGAIVI
-154 GGDDLTPLHGDRFG
+154 GGDDLTPLHGKTYGRE
-168 DKEIPNNYSSSEA
+168 KIENNYLASEA
-181 SGDGSIVVGS
+181 KGDGSIALGS
-191 RSTAAGDLSVSL
+191 RTFAKGELSVSL
-203 GSISSAN
+203 GSVSSAE
-210 GTAAN
+210 GMASN
-215 ALGATAEANGDMATA
+215 AIGATAEAKGDMATA

-239 PNALAVGSQSSA
+239 GNALAVGSQSSA
-251 GGEDSLA
+251 NKNDALA
-258 IGSQS
+258 VGSEANAAQNE
-263 TTGKKSTVALG
+263 TVALG
-274 LGATASAAEGN
+274 HGATVTVAKGN

-290 DSVDKAATPVSGA
+290 DSRDKQAQKVTEAKVRTKRGA
-303 TIKLKNGGT
+303 EVT
-312 IEYKGFAGDKAASV
+312 YSGFAGNNAASV

-363 KTLKDDLDAINPTWK
+363 KTLKDDLDAINPTWT
-378 LKDSNGGSKEV
+378 LKDDKGGSATINGGKDN
-389 GSKNGGTTGNEVT
+389 KNGNTLTVKGDGDIAVT
-402 VTGKGDID
+402 VNDKGM
-410 VTVDG
+410 T
-415 NGLSIDG
+415 IDG
-422 TKLAENIK
+422 TKLTENIK
-430 KDAIKIKTG
+430 TDAIKIKDNNGGLLKKDLSDEIEITG
-439 DGKTL
+439 K
-444 TKKLGEEVEFNDAG
+444 G
-458 PIKTK
+458 PIKTQVAGD
-463 INNNKLEITA
+463 KLEISA
-473 ETASFTP
+473 ETASLP
-480 DGNGGNGNIT
+480 VNGGNGKIT

-501 AKKIAE
+501 AKKIAD

-514 KIKADSENGGKVEG
+514 KIKAGSENGGKVEG
-528 GSKEE
+528 GNKEE

-699 TVGDKA
+699 SVGSNNT

-725 DGTIKLTSSP
+725 DGTIKLTSAP

-794 IIHKKLNEK
+794 VIHKKLNEK

-810 GDNEDVTDS
+810 EKNAEVTDG
-819 NIRVDANEKGDGL
+819 NIRVDNDNGGL

-926 SSAALVNTGFGLQA
+926 SSAALMNTGFGLQA

-1408 MGLGVGGYGGE
+1408 MGLGIGGYGGE

>member
-1 MHVFYVIPTEW
+1 
-12 NENKGE
+12 
-18 KRVYMNLRKKH
+18 
-29 ICIAISLVLN
+29 
-39 PFPASLAAQNTNVVE
+39 
-54 VDESSQGYDV
+54 
-64 HGDNWKSIEIG
+64 
-75 TTQEVKAS
+75 
-83 PDKNINFDHNSPVAE
+83 
-98 GRNSIAIG
+98 
-106 TSAEAGKEMTDKMA
+106 
-120 GEAIAIGAKAKA
+120 
-132 TKEQSIAIGG
+132 IAIGG

-148 WGAIAI
+148 WGAIVI
-154 GGDDLTPLHGDRFG
+154 GGDDLTPLHGKTYGREKIENG
-168 DKEIPNNYSSSEA
+168 YLASEA
-181 SGDGSIVVGS
+181 QGDGSIALGS
-191 RSTAAGDLSVSL
+191 RTFAKGELSVSL
-203 GSISSAN
+203 GSVSSAE
-210 GTAAN
+210 GMASN
-215 ALGATAEANGDMATA
+215 AIGATAEAKGDMATA

-239 PNALAVGSQSSA
+239 GNALAVGSQSSA
-251 GGEDSLA
+251 NKNDALA
-258 IGSQS
+258 VGSEANAAQNE
-263 TTGKKSTVALG
+263 TVALG
-274 LGATASAAEGN
+274 HGATVTVAKGN

-290 DSVDKAATPVSGA
+290 DSRDKQAQKVTEAKVRTKRGA
-303 TIKLKNGGT
+303 EVT
-312 IEYKGFAGDKAASV
+312 YSGFAGNNAASV

-363 KTLKDDLDAINPTWK
+363 KTLKDDLDAINPTWT
-378 LKDSNGGSKEV
+378 LKDDKGGSATINGGKDN
-389 GSKNGGTTGNEVT
+389 KNGNTLTVKGDGDIAVT
-402 VTGKGDID
+402 VNDKGM
-410 VTVDG
+410 T
-415 NGLSIDG
+415 IDG
-422 TKLAENIK
+422 TTLKNEIK
-430 KDAIKIKTG
+430 NDAIKIKGG

-444 TKKLGEEVEFNDAG
+444 TKSLGDNVEITGKG
-458 PIKTK
+458 PIKTQVAGD
-463 INNNKLEITA
+463 KLEISA
-473 ETASFTP
+473 ETASLP
-480 DGNGGNGNIT
+480 VNGGNGKIT
-490 VNKGDDDKLVT
+490 VNNGDGDKLVT
-501 AKKIAE
+501 AKNIAD

-514 KIKADSENGGKVEG
+514 KIKADKDTGGVIEGNGQGTET
-528 GSKEE
+528 
-533 LINPGDTV
+533 LIKPGDMV
-541 TLKAGKNLSVKQSG
+541 TLKAGKNLSVKQSN

-569 SVQLNGKGNNG
+569 SVQLNGNGKNGN
-580 SVTLSSEGNKLTLS
+580 VTLSSEGNKLTLS

-612 LEGKELSTL
+612 LNNKDLAGLKA
-621 TNTDKEM
+621 DDAEM

-636 LKTAIDGVSSSM
+636 LKTAIDGVSTSM
-648 QGAGFALKDSD
+648 QGAGFALKDS
-659 DKEVKQSLGQAIKV
+659 KGQEVKQSLGQAIKV

-680 TTAITNGDKG
+680 TTAITANGDKG

-735 AANGKS
+735 AAGGKS

-764 RLTYAPD
+764 RLTYTPD
-771 GTLPAEEL
+771 GKSPAEEL

-794 IIHKKLNEK
+794 VIHKKLNEK

-810 GDNEDVTDS
+810 EKNAEVTDG
-819 NIRVDANEKGDGL
+819 NIRVDNDNGGL

-874 NTVSLTGS
+874 DTVSLTGS

-1131 MTPAEP
+1131 MTP
-1137 ARVRISSEQPL
+1137 
-1148 VLTNVAAGNVSPVS
+1148 
-1162 TDAVNGSQLA
+1162 
-1172 SAARIAGGDNVVWK
+1172 
-1186 DGKAALAPDTF
+1186 
-1197 SELTTAGGG
+1197 
-1206 KTTVNGG
+1206 
-1213 VHKTPDNVADA
+1213 
-1224 VNMLNREGT
+1224 
-1233 KYFKAASS
+1233 
-1241 GQAAK
+1241 
-1246 AEGRDSIAVGQGA
+1246 
-1259 VSRGQNSIAMGNG
+1259 
-1272 AEVTRQAAAGSVAVG
+1272 
-1287 SHARAG
+1287 
-1293 RANTGTYALNGQAVA
+1293 
-1308 GRTGSDTAVV
+1308 
-1318 SFGQPG
+1318 
-1324 QERQLQSVAPG
+1324 
-1335 VLSANSTDAVNGSQL
+1335 
-1350 HATNRQVAGNTQ
+1350 
-1362 AINTLGNKFSQ
+1362 
-1373 LSYRVE
+1373 
-1379 ELNRDIRGVGA
+1379 
-1390 SAAAMS
+1390 
-1396 GIPQAYLPGKSL
+1396 
-1408 MGLGVGGYGGE
+1408 
-1419 SAIAIG
+1419 
-1425 VSRISDNGKM
+1425 
-1435 IMKLNAGQNTRGNFS
+1435 
-1450 VGAGV
+1450 
-1455 GWQW
+1455 

>member
-699 TVGDKA
+699 TVGD
-705 PGSIKVNGADG
+705 
-716 KEAVSLNGQ
+716 
-725 DGTIKLTSSP
+725 
-735 AANGKS
+735 
-741 ASATIAVNAGKGGL
+741 
-755 TDAAGTTKT
+755 
-764 RLTYAPD
+764 
-771 GTLPAEEL
+771 
-779 ATMNDG
+779 
-785 LSFEGDDGK
+785 
-794 IIHKKLNEK
+794 
-803 LTIKGGA
+803 
-810 GDNEDVTDS
+810 
-819 NIRVDANEKGDGL
+819 
-832 LVRMTRNLRDLAS
+832 
-845 AVFGTGGQITTVND
+845 
-859 KGITITTPAAGGGQG
+859 
-874 NTVSLTGS
+874 
-882 GLNNGGNQITSV
+882 
-894 ASGLNGTALADAG
+894 
-907 GDVLNNAANIG
+907 
-918 DLKNALRD
+918 
-926 SSAALVNTGFGLQA
+926 
-940 DDGSKVNTS
+940 
-949 LGKHITVG
+949 
-957 GDGQNISTTVQNGS
+957 
-971 LTVRLADN
+971 
-979 IRLADDGSVSVG
+979 
-991 GTRMDKNG
+991 
-999 LTIKDGPSVTVNGID
+999 
-1014 AAGRV
+1014 
-1019 ISGVKD
+1019 
-1025 GVNDQD
+1025 
-1031 AVNVSQLNREISQAT
+1031 
-1046 AATTW
+1046 
-1051 ALKTESGDEAVA
+1051 
-1063 VSSQTVEVRHGQNT
+1063 
-1077 RVSAISKDDKGN
+1077 
-1089 YSYEIDVT
+1089 
-1097 GIPVEYTDSQG
+1097 
-1108 NPLVNIGG
+1108 
-1116 RFYTQTEDAATGKLT
+1116 
-1131 MTPAEP
+1131 
-1137 ARVRISSEQPL
+1137 
-1148 VLTNVAAGNVSPVS
+1148 
-1162 TDAVNGSQLA
+1162 
-1172 SAARIAGGDNVVWK
+1172 
-1186 DGKAALAPDTF
+1186 
-1197 SELTTAGGG
+1197 
-1206 KTTVNGG
+1206 
-1213 VHKTPDNVADA
+1213 
-1224 VNMLNREGT
+1224 
-1233 KYFKAASS
+1233 
-1241 GQAAK
+1241 
-1246 AEGRDSIAVGQGA
+1246 
-1259 VSRGQNSIAMGNG
+1259 
-1272 AEVTRQAAAGSVAVG
+1272 
-1287 SHARAG
+1287 
-1293 RANTGTYALNGQAVA
+1293 
-1308 GRTGSDTAVV
+1308 
-1318 SFGQPG
+1318 
-1324 QERQLQSVAPG
+1324 
-1335 VLSANSTDAVNGSQL
+1335 
-1350 HATNRQVAGNTQ
+1350 
-1362 AINTLGNKFSQ
+1362 
-1373 LSYRVE
+1373 
-1379 ELNRDIRGVGA
+1379 
-1390 SAAAMS
+1390 
-1396 GIPQAYLPGKSL
+1396 
-1408 MGLGVGGYGGE
+1408 
-1419 SAIAIG
+1419 
-1425 VSRISDNGKM
+1425 
-1435 IMKLNAGQNTRGNFS
+1435 
-1450 VGAGV
+1450 
-1455 GWQW
+1455 

>member
-1 MHVFYVIPTEW
+1 
-12 NENKGE
+12 
-18 KRVYMNLRKKH
+18 MNLRKKH

-148 WGAIAI
+148 WGAIVI

-239 PNALAVGSQSSA
+239 SNALANASNALAVGSQSSA
-251 GGEDSLA
+251 GGEESLA

-274 LGATASAAEGN
+274 QGATASAAEGN
-285 VSIGA
+285 VAIGA

-312 IEYKGFAGDKAASV
+312 IEYRGFAGDKAASV

-363 KTLKDDLDAINPTWK
+363 KTLKDDLDAINPTWT
-378 LKDSNGGSKEV
+378 LKDDKGGSATINGGKDN
-389 GSKNGGTTGNEVT
+389 KNGNTLTVKGDGDIAVT
-402 VTGKGDID
+402 VNDKGM
-410 VTVDG
+410 T
-415 NGLSIDG
+415 IDG
-422 TKLAENIK
+422 TTLKNEIK
-430 KDAIKIKTG
+430 NDAIKIKGG

-444 TKKLGEEVEFNDAG
+444 TKSLGDNVEITGKG
-458 PIKTK
+458 PIKTQVAGD
-463 INNNKLEITA
+463 KLEISA
-473 ETASFTP
+473 ETASLP
-480 DGNGGNGNIT
+480 VNGGNGKIT
-490 VNKGDDDKLVT
+490 VNNGDGDKLVT
-501 AKKIAE
+501 AKNIAE

-514 KIKADSENGGKVEG
+514 KIKADKDTGGVIEGNGQGTET
-528 GSKEE
+528 
-533 LINPGDTV
+533 LIKPGDMV

-555 GDFTFSVIDTPSFS
+555 GEFTFSVIDTPSFS
-569 SVQLNGKGNNG
+569 SVQLNGNGKNGN
-580 SVTLSSEGNKLTLS
+580 VTLSSEGNKLTLS

-636 LKTAIDGVSSSM
+636 LKTAIDGVSTSM
-648 QGAGFALKDSD
+648 QGAGFALKDS
-659 DKEVKQSLGQAIKV
+659 KGQEVKQSLGQSIKV

-690 LKISLNNDL
+690 LKISLNNNL
-699 TVGDKA
+699 SVGSNNT

-725 DGTIKLTSSP
+725 DGTIKLTSAP

-794 IIHKKLNEK
+794 VIHKKLNEK

-926 SSAALVNTGFGLQA
+926 NSAALVNTGFGLQA

-1293 RANTGTYALNGQAVA
+1293 RANTGTYALNSQAVA

>member
-1 MHVFYVIPTEW
+1 
-12 NENKGE
+12 
-18 KRVYMNLRKKH
+18 
-29 ICIAISLVLN
+29 
-39 PFPASLAAQNTNVVE
+39 
-54 VDESSQGYDV
+54 
-64 HGDNWKSIEIG
+64 
-75 TTQEVKAS
+75 
-83 PDKNINFDHNSPVAE
+83 
-98 GRNSIAIG
+98 
-106 TSAEAGKEMTDKMA
+106 
-120 GEAIAIGAKAKA
+120 
-132 TKEQSIAIGG
+132 
-142 DTKATG
+142 
-148 WGAIAI
+148 
-154 GGDDLTPLHGDRFG
+154 
-168 DKEIPNNYSSSEA
+168 
-181 SGDGSIVVGS
+181 
-191 RSTAAGDLSVSL
+191 
-203 GSISSAN
+203 
-210 GTAAN
+210 
-215 ALGATAEANGDMATA
+215 
-230 VGFNALANA
+230 
-239 PNALAVGSQSSA
+239 
-251 GGEDSLA
+251 
-258 IGSQS
+258 
-263 TTGKKSTVALG
+263 
-274 LGATASAAEGN
+274 
-285 VSIGA
+285 
-290 DSVDKAATPVSGA
+290 
-303 TIKLKNGGT
+303 
-312 IEYKGFAGDKAASV
+312 KAASV

-340 VGAGAVSEKS
+340 VGAGAISDTS

-363 KTLKDDLDAINPTWK
+363 KTLKDDLDAINPTWT
-378 LKDSNGGSKEV
+378 LKDDKGGSATINGGKDN
-389 GSKNGGTTGNEVT
+389 KNGNTLTVKGDGDIAVT
-402 VTGKGDID
+402 VNDKGM
-410 VTVDG
+410 T
-415 NGLSIDG
+415 IDG
-422 TKLAENIK
+422 TKLTENIK
-430 KDAIKIKTG
+430 TDAIKIKDNNGGLLKKDLSDEIEITG
-439 DGKTL
+439 K
-444 TKKLGEEVEFNDAG
+444 G
-458 PIKTK
+458 PIKTQVAGD
-463 INNNKLEITA
+463 KLEISA
-473 ETASFTP
+473 ETASLP
-480 DGNGGNGNIT
+480 VNGGNGKIT

-501 AKKIAE
+501 AKNIAE

-514 KIKADSENGGKVEG
+514 KIKADKDTGGVIEG
-528 GSKEE
+528 NAQGTET
-533 LINPGDTV
+533 LIKPGDMV
-541 TLKAGKNLSVKQSG
+541 TLKAGKNLSVKQSN

-569 SVQLNGKGNNG
+569 SVQLNGNGKNGN
-580 SVTLSSEGNKLTLS
+580 VTLSSEGNKLTLS

-612 LEGKELSTL
+612 LNNKDLAGLKA
-621 TNTDKEM
+621 DDAEM

-636 LKTAIDGVSSSM
+636 LKTAIDGVSTSM
-648 QGAGFALKDSD
+648 QGAGFALKDS
-659 DKEVKQSLGQAIKV
+659 KGQEVKQSLGQAIKV

-680 TTAITNGDKG
+680 TTAITANGDKG

-735 AANGKS
+735 AAGGKS

-764 RLTYAPD
+764 RLTYTPD
-771 GTLPAEEL
+771 GKSPAEEL

-794 IIHKKLNEK
+794 VIHKKLNEK

-810 GDNEDVTDS
+810 EKNAEVTDG
-819 NIRVDANEKGDGL
+819 NIRVDNDNGGL

-845 AVFGTGGQITTVND
+845 AVFGTENGPTTRIDNA
-859 KGITITTPAAGGGQG
+859 GITITTPAAGGGQG

-894 ASGLNGTALADAG
+894 ASGLNGTALADAS

-979 IRLADDGSVSVG
+979 IRLGDDGSVSVG

-1172 SAARIAGGDNVVWK
+1172 SAARIAG
-1186 DGKAALAPDTF
+1186 
-1197 SELTTAGGG
+1197 
-1206 KTTVNGG
+1206 
-1213 VHKTPDNVADA
+1213 
-1224 VNMLNREGT
+1224 
-1233 KYFKAASS
+1233 
-1241 GQAAK
+1241 
-1246 AEGRDSIAVGQGA
+1246 
-1259 VSRGQNSIAMGNG
+1259 
-1272 AEVTRQAAAGSVAVG
+1272 
-1287 SHARAG
+1287 
-1293 RANTGTYALNGQAVA
+1293 
-1308 GRTGSDTAVV
+1308 
-1318 SFGQPG
+1318 
-1324 QERQLQSVAPG
+1324 
-1335 VLSANSTDAVNGSQL
+1335 
-1350 HATNRQVAGNTQ
+1350 
-1362 AINTLGNKFSQ
+1362 
-1373 LSYRVE
+1373 
-1379 ELNRDIRGVGA
+1379 
-1390 SAAAMS
+1390 
-1396 GIPQAYLPGKSL
+1396 
-1408 MGLGVGGYGGE
+1408 
-1419 SAIAIG
+1419 
-1425 VSRISDNGKM
+1425 
-1435 IMKLNAGQNTRGNFS
+1435 
-1450 VGAGV
+1450 
-1455 GWQW
+1455 

>member
-1 MHVFYVIPTEW
+1 
-12 NENKGE
+12 
-18 KRVYMNLRKKH
+18 MNLRKKH

-54 VDESSQGYDV
+54 VDETDKGYQV
-64 HGDNWKSIEIG
+64 YGDNWKSIEIG
-75 TTQEVKAS
+75 TTKEVKKKDS
-83 PDKNINFDHNSPVAE
+83 TDLNFDHNSPVAK
-98 GRNSIAIG
+98 GHNSIAIG
-106 TSAEAGKEMTDKMA
+106 TSAEAG
-120 GEAIAIGAKAKA
+120 GEIKDEKGFKTGESIAIGAKAKA

-148 WGAIAI
+148 WGAIVI

-203 GSISSAN
+203 GSISSAS

-239 PNALAVGSQSSA
+239 SNALAVGSQSSA

-274 LGATASAAEGN
+274 QRATASAAEGN

-312 IEYKGFAGDKAASV
+312 IEYKGFAGNNAASV

-378 LKDSNGGSKEV
+378 LKDSTGKEKEV
-389 GSKNGGTTGNEVT
+389 GSKNGGPTGNEVT

-430 KDAIKIKTG
+430 TDAIKIKDNNGGLLKKDLSDEIEITG
-439 DGKTL
+439 K
-444 TKKLGEEVEFNDAG
+444 G
-458 PIKTK
+458 PIKTRVAGD
-463 INNNKLEITA
+463 KLEISA
-473 ETASFTP
+473 ETASLP
-480 DGNGGNGNIT
+480 VNGGNGKIT

-501 AKKIAE
+501 AKNIAE

-514 KIKADSENGGKVEG
+514 KIKADKDTGGVIEGNGQGTET
-528 GSKEE
+528 
-533 LINPGDTV
+533 LIKPGDMV
-541 TLKAGKNLSVKQSG
+541 TLKAGKNLSVKQSNG
-555 GDFTFSVIDTPSFS
+555 EFTFSVIDTPSFS
-569 SVQLNGKGNNG
+569 SVQLNGNGKNG

-612 LEGKELSTL
+612 LNNKDLAGLKA
-621 TNTDKEM
+621 DDAEM

-636 LKTAIDGVSSSM
+636 LKTAIDGVSTSM

-699 TVGDKA
+699 SVGSNKA

-725 DGTIKLTSSP
+725 DGTIKLTSAP

-764 RLTYAPD
+764 RLTYTPD
-771 GTLPAEEL
+771 GKSPAEEL

-794 IIHKKLNEK
+794 VIHKKLNEK

-874 NTVSLTGS
+874 DTVSLTGS
-882 GLNNGGNQITSV
+882 GLNNGGNQIASV

>member
-1 MHVFYVIPTEW
+1 
-12 NENKGE
+12 
-18 KRVYMNLRKKH
+18 
-29 ICIAISLVLN
+29 
-39 PFPASLAAQNTNVVE
+39 
-54 VDESSQGYDV
+54 
-64 HGDNWKSIEIG
+64 
-75 TTQEVKAS
+75 
-83 PDKNINFDHNSPVAE
+83 HNSPVAK
-98 GRNSIAIG
+98 GHNSIAIG
-106 TSAEAGKEMTDKMA
+106 TSAEAG
-120 GEAIAIGAKAKA
+120 GEIKDEKGFKTGESIAIGAKAKA

-148 WGAIAI
+148 WGAIVI
-154 GGDDLTPLHGDRFG
+154 GGDDLTPLHGKTYGREKIENG
-168 DKEIPNNYSSSEA
+168 YLASEA
-181 SGDGSIVVGS
+181 QGDGSIALGS
-191 RSTAAGDLSVSL
+191 RTFAKGELSVSL
-203 GSISSAN
+203 GSVSSAE
-210 GTAAN
+210 GMASN
-215 ALGATAEANGDMATA
+215 AIGATAEAKGDMATA

-239 PNALAVGSQSSA
+239 GNALAVGSQSSA
-251 GGEDSLA
+251 NKNDALA
-258 IGSQS
+258 VGSEANAAQNE
-263 TTGKKSTVALG
+263 TVALG
-274 LGATASAAEGN
+274 HGATVTVAKGN

-290 DSVDKAATPVSGA
+290 DSRDKQAQKVTEAKVRTKRGA
-303 TIKLKNGGT
+303 EVT
-312 IEYKGFAGDKAASV
+312 YSGFAGNNAASV

-363 KTLKDDLDAINPTWK
+363 KTLKDDLDAINPTWT
-378 LKDSNGGSKEV
+378 LKDDKGGSATINGGKDN
-389 GSKNGGTTGNEVT
+389 KNGNTLTVKGDGDIAVT
-402 VTGKGDID
+402 VNDKGM
-410 VTVDG
+410 T
-415 NGLSIDG
+415 IDG
-422 TKLAENIK
+422 TKLTENIK
-430 KDAIKIKTG
+430 TDAIKIKDNNGGLLKKDLSDEIEITG
-439 DGKTL
+439 K
-444 TKKLGEEVEFNDAG
+444 G
-458 PIKTK
+458 PIKTQVAGD
-463 INNNKLEITA
+463 KLEISA
-473 ETASFTP
+473 ETASLP
-480 DGNGGNGNIT
+480 VNGGNGKIT

-501 AKKIAE
+501 AKNIAE

-514 KIKADSENGGKVEG
+514 KIKADKDTGGVIEG
-528 GSKEE
+528 NAQGTET
-533 LINPGDTV
+533 LIKPGDMV
-541 TLKAGKNLSVKQSG
+541 TLKAGKNLSVKQSN

-569 SVQLNGKGNNG
+569 SVQLNGNGKNGN
-580 SVTLSSEGNKLTLS
+580 VTLSSEGNKLTLS

-612 LEGKELSTL
+612 LNNKDLAGLKA
-621 TNTDKEM
+621 DDAEM

-636 LKTAIDGVSSSM
+636 LKTAIDGVSTSM
-648 QGAGFALKDSD
+648 QGAGFALKDS
-659 DKEVKQSLGQAIKV
+659 KGQEVKQSLGQAIKV

-680 TTAITNGDKG
+680 TTAITANGDKG

-735 AANGKS
+735 AAGGKS

-764 RLTYAPD
+764 RLTYTPD
-771 GTLPAEEL
+771 GKSPAEEL

-794 IIHKKLNEK
+794 VIHKKLNEK

-810 GDNEDVTDS
+810 EKNAEVTDG
-819 NIRVDANEKGDGL
+819 NIRVDNDNGGL

-845 AVFGTGGQITTVND
+845 AVFGTENGPTTRIDNA
-859 KGITITTPAAGGGQG
+859 GITITTPAAGGGQG

-894 ASGLNGTALADAG
+894 ASGLNGTALADAS

-979 IRLADDGSVSVG
+979 IRLGDDGSVSVG

-1108 NPLVNIGG
+1108 NPLVNIG
-1116 RFYTQTEDAATGKLT
+1116 
-1131 MTPAEP
+1131 
-1137 ARVRISSEQPL
+1137 
-1148 VLTNVAAGNVSPVS
+1148 
-1162 TDAVNGSQLA
+1162 
-1172 SAARIAGGDNVVWK
+1172 
-1186 DGKAALAPDTF
+1186 
-1197 SELTTAGGG
+1197 
-1206 KTTVNGG
+1206 
-1213 VHKTPDNVADA
+1213 
-1224 VNMLNREGT
+1224 
-1233 KYFKAASS
+1233 
-1241 GQAAK
+1241 
-1246 AEGRDSIAVGQGA
+1246 
-1259 VSRGQNSIAMGNG
+1259 
-1272 AEVTRQAAAGSVAVG
+1272 
-1287 SHARAG
+1287 
-1293 RANTGTYALNGQAVA
+1293 
-1308 GRTGSDTAVV
+1308 
-1318 SFGQPG
+1318 
-1324 QERQLQSVAPG
+1324 
-1335 VLSANSTDAVNGSQL
+1335 
-1350 HATNRQVAGNTQ
+1350 
-1362 AINTLGNKFSQ
+1362 
-1373 LSYRVE
+1373 
-1379 ELNRDIRGVGA
+1379 
-1390 SAAAMS
+1390 
-1396 GIPQAYLPGKSL
+1396 
-1408 MGLGVGGYGGE
+1408 
-1419 SAIAIG
+1419 
-1425 VSRISDNGKM
+1425 
-1435 IMKLNAGQNTRGNFS
+1435 
-1450 VGAGV
+1450 
-1455 GWQW
+1455 

>member
-1 MHVFYVIPTEW
+1 MKFKKMYLYAAIVLAVKPAWPFQAEAADSDYLKVG
-12 NENKGE
+12 ENNQSGT
-18 KRVYMNLRKKH
+18 
-29 ICIAISLVLN
+29 S
-39 PFPASLAAQNTNVVE
+39 
-54 VDESSQGYDV
+54 
-64 HGDNWKSIEIG
+64 DNWGSISIG
-75 TTQEVKAS
+75 IKDTVK
-83 PDKNINFDHNSPVAE
+83 KNNDINFDYKPPTAK

-106 TSAEAGKEMTDKMA
+106 TSADAGKEMTDKKS
-120 GEAIAIGAKAKA
+120 GEAIAIGAKAQA

-148 WGAIAI
+148 WGAIVI
-154 GGDDLTPLHGDRFG
+154 GGDDLTPLQNQQFG
-168 DKEIPNNYSSSEA
+168 SKKIPSSYVVPEA
-181 SGDGSIVVGS
+181 KGSGSIVIGAQS
-191 RSTAAGDLSVSL
+191 QAGNDLSVAI
-203 GSISSAN
+203 GSISRATGKVS
-210 GTAAN
+210 T
-215 ALGATAEANGDMATA
+215 ALGATSEAVGDYSGAF
-230 VGFNALANA
+230 GFNARAD
-239 PNALAVGSQSSA
+239 GEQSM
-251 GGEDSLA
+251 
-258 IGSQS
+258 
-263 TTGKKSTVALG
+263 ALG
-274 LGATASAAEGN
+274 AFSNTKNKYA

-290 DSVDKAATPVSGA
+290 NSVDKVATSVKEATIQSANNTPV
-303 TIKLKNGGT
+303 TYKN
-312 IEYKGFAGDKAASV
+312 FAGSTPDSV
-326 VSVGDAGKE
+326 VSVGDTGKE

-340 VGAGAVSEKS
+340 VAAGNISTTS

-363 KTLKDDLDAINPTWK
+363 KTLKDDLDTINPTWT
-378 LKDSNGGSKEV
+378 LKDDKGGSATINGGKDN
-389 GSKNGGTTGNEVT
+389 KNGNTVT
-402 VTGKGDID
+402 VKGDGDIA
-410 VTVDG
+410 VTVNDKG
-415 NGLSIDG
+415 MTIDG
-422 TKLAENIK
+422 TKLTETIK

-439 DGKTL
+439 DGQTL

-473 ETASFTP
+473 DTARFTP
-480 DGNGGNGNIT
+480 DGNGGNGKIT
-490 VNKGDDDKLVT
+490 VNSGDDDKLVT
-501 AKKIAE
+501 AKNIAE

-514 KIKADSENGGKVEG
+514 KIKAGSENGGKVEG
-528 GSKEE
+528 DNKEE

-541 TLKAGKNLSVKQSG
+541 TLKAGKNLSVKQSN
-555 GDFTFSVIDTPSFS
+555 GDFTFSVVDTPSFS

-580 SVTLSSEGNKLTLS
+580 NVTLSSEGNKLTLS
-594 GGNGAG
+594 GGNGTG
-600 QNGVVISGVASG
+600 QNGVVISSVASG

-636 LKTAIDGVSSSM
+636 LKTAIDGVSASM

-705 PGSIKVNGADG
+705 PGSIKVNGTDG

-725 DGTIKLTSSP
+725 DGTIKLTSAP

-764 RLTYAPD
+764 RLTYTPD
-771 GTLPAEEL
+771 GKSPAEEL

-785 LSFEGDDGK
+785 FSFEGDDGK
-794 IIHKKLNEK
+794 VIHKKLNEK

-810 GDNEDVTDS
+810 EKNAEVTDG
-819 NIRVDANEKGDGL
+819 NIRVDNDKGGL

-845 AVFGTGGQITTVND
+845 AVFGTENGPTTRIDNA
-859 KGITITTPAAGGGQG
+859 GITITTPAAGGGQG
-874 NTVSLTGS
+874 KTVSLTGS
-882 GLNNGGNQITSV
+882 GLNNGGNQITNV

-918 DLKNALRD
+918 DLKNALQD
-926 SSAALVNTGFGLQA
+926 SSAALVNAGFGLQA

-957 GDGQNISTTVQNGS
+957 GDGQNINTTVQNGN
-971 LTVRLADN
+971 LTVKLADN

-991 GTRMDKNG
+991 GIRMDKNG
-999 LTIKDGPSVTVNGID
+999 LTIKDGPSVTVTGID

-1031 AVNVSQLNREISQAT
+1031 AVNVSQLNREINQAT

-1051 ALKTESGDEAVA
+1051 ALKTESSDEAVS

-1097 GIPVEYTDSQG
+1097 GIPVEYTDSLG

-1272 AEVTRQAAAGSVAVG
+1272 AEVTRQAAAGSVAIG

>member
-1 MHVFYVIPTEW
+1 
-12 NENKGE
+12 
-18 KRVYMNLRKKH
+18 MNLRKKH

-39 PFPASLAAQNTNVVE
+39 PASISQVSAQADTNKLTVE
-54 VDESSQGYDV
+54 VDETSLGHDV
-64 HGDNWKSIEIG
+64 YGDDWKSIEIG
-75 TTQEVKAS
+75 TTKFTAKDESKG
-83 PDKNINFDHNSPVAE
+83 INFDHKSPVAE

-106 TSAEAGKEMTDKMA
+106 TSAEAGGDISTKEGLYT
-120 GEAIAIGAKAKA
+120 GESIAIGAKTKA

-148 WGAIAI
+148 WGAIVI

-168 DKEIPNNYSSSEA
+168 DKKIPNDYSSSEA

-239 PNALAVGSQSSA
+239 SNALAVGSQASA

-274 LGATASAAEGN
+274 QGATASAAEGN
-285 VSIGA
+285 VAIGA

-312 IEYKGFAGDKAASV
+312 IEYRGFAGDKAASV

-480 DGNGGNGNIT
+480 DGNGGNGKIT
-490 VNKGDDDKLVT
+490 VSNGDDDKLVT
-501 AKKIAE
+501 AKKIAD

-514 KIKADSENGGKVEG
+514 KIKAGSENGGKVEG
-528 GSKEE
+528 DNKEE

-541 TLKAGKNLSVKQSG
+541 TLKAGKNLSVKQSN
-555 GDFTFSVIDTPSFS
+555 GDFTFSVVDTPSFS

-580 SVTLSSEGNKLTLS
+580 SVMLSSEDNKLTLS

-612 LEGKELSTL
+612 LNNKDLAGLKA
-621 TNTDKEM
+621 DDAEM

-735 AANGKS
+735 AAGGKS

-764 RLTYAPD
+764 RLTYTPD
-771 GTLPAEEL
+771 GKSPAEEL

-794 IIHKKLNEK
+794 VIHKKLNEK

-810 GDNEDVTDS
+810 EKNAEVTDG
-819 NIRVDANEKGDGL
+819 NIRVDNDNGGL

-845 AVFGTGGQITTVND
+845 AVFGTENGPTTRIDNA
-859 KGITITTPAAGGGQG
+859 GITITTPAAGGGQG
-874 NTVSLTGS
+874 NTVSLT
-882 GLNNGGNQITSV
+882 
-894 ASGLNGTALADAG
+894 
-907 GDVLNNAANIG
+907 
-918 DLKNALRD
+918 
-926 SSAALVNTGFGLQA
+926 
-940 DDGSKVNTS
+940 
-949 LGKHITVG
+949 
-957 GDGQNISTTVQNGS
+957 
-971 LTVRLADN
+971 
-979 IRLADDGSVSVG
+979 
-991 GTRMDKNG
+991 
-999 LTIKDGPSVTVNGID
+999 
-1014 AAGRV
+1014 
-1019 ISGVKD
+1019 
-1025 GVNDQD
+1025 
-1031 AVNVSQLNREISQAT
+1031 
-1046 AATTW
+1046 
-1051 ALKTESGDEAVA
+1051 
-1063 VSSQTVEVRHGQNT
+1063 
-1077 RVSAISKDDKGN
+1077 
-1089 YSYEIDVT
+1089 
-1097 GIPVEYTDSQG
+1097 
-1108 NPLVNIGG
+1108 
-1116 RFYTQTEDAATGKLT
+1116 
-1131 MTPAEP
+1131 
-1137 ARVRISSEQPL
+1137 
-1148 VLTNVAAGNVSPVS
+1148 
-1162 TDAVNGSQLA
+1162 
-1172 SAARIAGGDNVVWK
+1172 
-1186 DGKAALAPDTF
+1186 
-1197 SELTTAGGG
+1197 
-1206 KTTVNGG
+1206 
-1213 VHKTPDNVADA
+1213 
-1224 VNMLNREGT
+1224 
-1233 KYFKAASS
+1233 
-1241 GQAAK
+1241 
-1246 AEGRDSIAVGQGA
+1246 
-1259 VSRGQNSIAMGNG
+1259 
-1272 AEVTRQAAAGSVAVG
+1272 
-1287 SHARAG
+1287 
-1293 RANTGTYALNGQAVA
+1293 
-1308 GRTGSDTAVV
+1308 
-1318 SFGQPG
+1318 
-1324 QERQLQSVAPG
+1324 
-1335 VLSANSTDAVNGSQL
+1335 
-1350 HATNRQVAGNTQ
+1350 
-1362 AINTLGNKFSQ
+1362 
-1373 LSYRVE
+1373 
-1379 ELNRDIRGVGA
+1379 
-1390 SAAAMS
+1390 
-1396 GIPQAYLPGKSL
+1396 
-1408 MGLGVGGYGGE
+1408 
-1419 SAIAIG
+1419 
-1425 VSRISDNGKM
+1425 
-1435 IMKLNAGQNTRGNFS
+1435 
-1450 VGAGV
+1450 
-1455 GWQW
+1455 